1 MNATFATYAYTF
13 DKNGNVTTSNRTE
26 WSYGRFGRFSG
37 YGSSFNYT
45 FNNDTWKKWFGPK
58 EEKKKENN
66 NGQENEEDAAIGQE
80 PEQKKVEKA
89 KADADGY
96 QEFKM
101 PWSLS
106 LSYSFNIR
114 EDQSKPINRHSMRYP
129 YTYTHNLNANGN
141 IKISNNWSISF
152 NSGYDFQAKE
162 ITQTS
167 CTISRD
173 LHCFNIQ
180 ASLSPFGRWKYYN
193 VTIRANASILQD
205 LKYEQRSQTQ
215 SNIQWY

>member
-1 MNATFATYAYTF
+1 MTHGR
-13 DKNGNVTTSNRTE
+13 NGSVRTE
-26 WSYGRFGRFSG
+26 GDG
-37 YGSSFNYT
+37 T
-45 FNNDTWKKWFGPK
+45 TP
-58 EEKKKENN
+58 
-66 NGQENEEDAAIGQE
+66 
-80 PEQKKVEKA
+80 KKVEKA
-89 KADADGY
+89 QADPDGY
-96 QEFKM
+96 QVFKM

-114 EDQSKPINRHSMRYP
+114 EDRTKPINRYSMRYP
-129 YTYTHNLNANGN
+129 YTYTHNINANGN
-141 IKISNNWSISF
+141 IKISNNWSLSF

-173 LHCFNIQ
+173 LHCFNLS

>member
-1 MNATFATYAYTF
+1 MKPG
-13 DKNGNVTTSNRTE
+13 KNGS
-26 WSYGRFGRFSG
+26 
-37 YGSSFNYT
+37 
-45 FNNDTWKKWFGPK
+45 WFGK
-58 EEKKKENN
+58 KDEEEKGTAAAEGEEN
-66 NGQENEEDAAIGQE
+66 GEAALGTE
-80 PEQKKVEKA
+80 TEKKVEKA

-96 QEFKM
+96 QEFKL

-106 LSYSFNIR
+106 VNYSFNIR
-114 EDQSKPINRHSMRYP
+114 EDRTKPINRRRMRYP
-129 YTYTHNLNANGN
+129 FTYTHNLNANGN

-152 NSGYDFQAKE
+152 NTGYDFQAKE

-193 VTIRANASILQD
+193 VTIRANSSILQD